1 MKNWKLILLFILIV
15 FIAIQYFA
23 LTIEYQDNDFVFAG
37 LIIGFFLILFLIFTA
52 IALNIEH
59 KKYKVLRDL
68 KVFKLASFSLLIV
81 LVAIGMHIY
90 FAIRDSS
97 NIILEAE
104 QNFDLSHI
112 KLELRQ
118 DETYK
123 FTNGFALGNS
133 YSRGS
138 YIKNDSIITID
149 TANSDKLLKSNQLAI
164 RGNQIYMI
172 DPKHRIVDS
181 TFFFI
186 INN

>member
-15 FIAIQYFA
+15 FVAIQYFA

-37 LIIGFFLILFLIFTA
+37 FIIGFYLILFLIFVA
-52 IALNIEH
+52 IALNIEY
-59 KKYKVLRDL
+59 KKYKVLGEL
-68 KVFKLASFSLLIV
+68 KAFRLTLISLLIMFF
-81 LVAIGMHIY
+81 AFGMHLY

-97 NIILEAE
+97 SVVLEAE

-112 KLELRQ
+112 KLELRE

-123 FTNGFALGNS
+123 FTDGSALGNTYFRGN
-133 YSRGS
+133 YS
-138 YIKNDSIITID
+138 KNDSIIILD
-149 TANSDKLLKSNQLAI
+149 TANSTGLLKSNQLAI
-164 RGNQIYMI
+164 RGNQIFMI
-172 DPKHRIVDS
+172 DSKHRIVDS